1 MSRGVCVVAT
11 RVGGPADVLND
22 GVDGILTEPGD
33 AGALADAALILMN
46 DVNRARSM
54 SAAAIQT
61 AHRYSWD
68 RVARET
74 TEFYARRLEAR
85 FG

>member
-1 MSRGVCVVAT
+1 MAT
-11 RVGGPADVLND
+11 RVGGPADILND
-22 GVDGILTEPGD
+22 SVDGRLVDPGD
-33 AGALADAALILMN
+33 AGPLAEAALVLMN
-46 DVNRARSM
+46 DRKSARSM
-54 SAAAIQT
+54 SAAAVAT
-61 AHRYSWD
+61 AHRYTWD